1 MDQIEIQGYHNVQ
14 NPVDLSHLC
23 KNIDVFYNKPRIS

>member
-23 KNIDVFYNKPRIS
+23 LNINDF